1 MILSRKWMSYLGV
14 SLDVRRRRIVWPETL
29 PPTPW
34 FTKEIS
40 IPIKDLFNRPRNPR
54 HQEDIV
60 RRDRNSAIREIVTLD
75 PLQTK
80 IQILQRPKALVQPS
94 QVDHSQLRKVY
105 RRLGLGKRI
114 ELLDCKD
121 NLQKMEQQF
130 RSSTSLE
137 HSEKVRKTWRLSESY
152 PANLPKVDIC
162 AIGSVGFHRN
172 MA

>member
-1 MILSRKWMSYLGV
+1 MILGQKWMSYLGV
-14 SLDVRRRRIVWPETL
+14 SLDVRQRRIVWPETL

-34 FTKEIS
+34 FAKEIS

-60 RRDRNSAIREIVTLD
+60 QRDRNSVIREIVTLD
-75 PLQTK
+75 LLQTK

-121 NLQKMEQQF
+121 NLQKME
-130 RSSTSLE
+130 
-137 HSEKVRKTWRLSESY
+137 
-152 PANLPKVDIC
+152 
-162 AIGSVGFHRN
+162 
-172 MA
+172 